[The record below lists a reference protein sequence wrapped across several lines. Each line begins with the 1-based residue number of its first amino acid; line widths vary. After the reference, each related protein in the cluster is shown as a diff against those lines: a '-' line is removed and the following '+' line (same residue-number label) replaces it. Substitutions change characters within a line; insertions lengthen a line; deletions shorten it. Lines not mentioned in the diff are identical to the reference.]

1 MHRSIR
7 TQCNIIISF
16 HVNFL
21 KPIYSS
27 VFLSVLSEGLKKERH
42 CVLISLSSSLVSLFA
57 SVLSASICALLFRSS
72 NLYPLFPIYV
82 DCSYQFISR
91 YTTPKWKRGYFRH
104 RLTVLPLAHA
114 VQVYKDPVNQ
124 THFIFF
130 SLSLIFLQAERKC
143 QGKAADVGFAMS
155 VVTASMPLAY
165 TTLYPWIGLLEQ
177 MTGMVSISLWLGV
190 VYGTCSALLFAFLK
204 IIWHLKKCMH
214 ISIFFLPRY
223 WCQNITTVTFF

>member
-16 HVNFL
+16 HVSFL

-130 SLSLIFLQAERKC
+130 SLSYFCRQKGSVK
-143 QGKAADVGFAMS
+143 GKRLMWGSQCLLWRRQCLWPTPPSTPGS
-155 VVTASMPLAY
+155 VCWSR
-165 TTLYPWIGLLEQ
+165 
-177 MTGMVSISLWLGV
+177 WLGW
-190 VYGTCSALLFAFLK
+190 C
-204 IIWHLKKCMH
+204 
-214 ISIFFLPRY
+214 RY
-223 WCQNITTVTFF
+223 HCGWV